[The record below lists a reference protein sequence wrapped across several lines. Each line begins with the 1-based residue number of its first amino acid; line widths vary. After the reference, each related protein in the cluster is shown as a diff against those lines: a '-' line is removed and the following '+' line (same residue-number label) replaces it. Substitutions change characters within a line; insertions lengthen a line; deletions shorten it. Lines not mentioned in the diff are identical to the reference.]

1 MSDRVTIVV
10 PGDDPVQIQESPHL
24 ERLEPYGDVVL
35 YKDRPA
41 SFEEKIERAMDAD
54 ILINS
59 RGAVTW
65 HADALEKLTNLKM
78 IATCSIG
85 TDMID
90 LDTARA
96 KGIIVS
102 NQPGRTAPVVA
113 EHLFGL
119 MFAAAKRTA
128 FFTVE
133 MKAGRWPRMDS
144 IMLQGKTS
152 GIIGTGNI
160 GAEMARLCRA
170 VGMKVI
176 AWTFNPSPDRAEA
189 LGVKFVELDEL
200 LQTADVVSM
209 HLALTDDSRHIVG
222 DRELGLMKPG
232 SLLGNGARGGV
243 VDTNALINSLK
254 SGHLGGAAIDVYDEE
269 PLPADHPL
277 LDCEQVVLTP
287 HCADMTPE
295 GVDLLNEG
303 VVENVIAFL
312 KGEPTNVVNK

>member
-144 IMLQGKTS
+144 IMLQGKTI

-232 SLLGNGARGGV
+232 SLLVNGARGGV